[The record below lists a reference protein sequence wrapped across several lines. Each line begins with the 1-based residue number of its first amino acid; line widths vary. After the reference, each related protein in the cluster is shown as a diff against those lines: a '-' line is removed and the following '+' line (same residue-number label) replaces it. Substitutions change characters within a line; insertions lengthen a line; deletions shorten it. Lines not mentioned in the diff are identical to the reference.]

1 MTKTYRYKGDNGCAV
16 GCAAILGFFALF
28 FVFVG
33 LSALVL
39 MFAWNLVLPSLLGW
53 PELTFP
59 MAFGLSLLIGIV
71 GSAFSRGSTS

>member
-1 MTKTYRYKGDNGCAV
+1 MTKTYRYTGDHGCAV
-16 GCAAILGFFALF
+16 GCAFMLGILALF
-28 FVFVG
+28 LVLVG

-53 PELTFP
+53 PELTYP
-59 MAFGLSLLIGIV
+59 MAFGLSLLLGIV